1 MECVLTPHS
10 DRNGRGVRGAQNG
23 IFFVGCRSTAPR
35 SALHG
40 HPARSCPPV
49 VASTAF
55 PYFPSLPPRTRTCPA
70 SDRFRPS
77 TQKKTGSSLRLP
89 GFCKRKIITPVF
101 GGKWHDITERLVA
114 EVIHPAV

>member
-1 MECVLTPHS
+1 MAGDVPVWPDNMAQVAVL
-10 DRNGRGVRGAQNG
+10 DDNLQ
-23 IFFVGCRSTAPR
+23 
-35 SALHG
+35 
-40 HPARSCPPV
+40 PV

-89 GFCKRKIITPVF
+89 GFCKRKIITPVC
-101 GGKWHDITERLVA
+101 GGKCHDITERLVA